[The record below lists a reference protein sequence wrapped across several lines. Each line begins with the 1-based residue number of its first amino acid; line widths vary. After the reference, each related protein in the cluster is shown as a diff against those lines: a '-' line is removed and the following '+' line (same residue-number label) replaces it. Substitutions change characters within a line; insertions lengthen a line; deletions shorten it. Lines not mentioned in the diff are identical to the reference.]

1 MSFVDDSI
9 ATAIAWALRC
19 WPHLGADTKR
29 AYPAVDAE
37 NALRELYARYSSEQ
51 LGRRAD
57 IELPTRFRPVW
68 RALHEVLELLRANA
82 EIGRIHMCSLSGT
95 PVSVRDFEGG
105 QIGTE
110 PPGRLFL
117 FRRRG
122 SPIEIGGIVDT
133 AMPLPP
139 LTHVVY
145 RRGRPSPPKLSLSA
159 TLKQHVR
166 SYHDECDMFGVRPS
180 ITGLAK
186 KLGLPRRWIQEVWI
200 NAGYKIPPHGGS
212 RRRN

>member
-1 MSFVDDSI
+1 VDDPI

-19 WPHLGADTKR
+19 WPHLRADTKR
-29 AYPAVDAE
+29 ACRAVDVE
-37 NALRELYARYSSEQ
+37 NALRELYACNSSEQ

-57 IELPTRFRPVW
+57 IELPMRFRPLW

-82 EIGRIHMCSLSGT
+82 EIGRIHMRSLSGKL
-95 PVSVRDFEGG
+95 VSPRDFDGG

-110 PPGRLFL
+110 PPGRMFL

-122 SPIEIGGIVDT
+122 PPIEIGGIVDT

-139 LTHVVY
+139 LTHLVR
-145 RRGRPSPPKLSLSA
+145 RRGRPSAPKPWSSA
-159 TLKQHVR
+159 DVERRVR
-166 SYHDECDMFGVRPS
+166 SYYEECDALGARRS

-186 KLGLPRRWIQEVWI
+186 NLGLPRRWIEQVWI
-200 NAGYKIPPHGGS
+200 NAGYEIPPHGGN